1 MADQIRVLVV
11 DDIPETRDHLT
22 KLLGFESDIDVVG
35 SAASGHE
42 ALEMAVRLS
51 PDVILMDINMP
62 DMDGIA
68 ATEQLSSIAPAAAVV
83 MMSVQGEADYLRRSM
98 LAGAREFLVKPFS
111 SDELTASIRQV
122 SARERDKQSRM
133 AAVPVPVGMVAPP
146 TGRVGGSGEPGV
158 VVAVFSPKG
167 GVGRTTVAVNLA
179 VAAATELG
187 KKVVIMDGSF
197 QFGDVGVL
205 LNLNPKSKSIAD
217 LIPEID
223 AGSLDSLDTFLINHT
238 AGIRVLLA
246 PPSPETAEMI
256 TAAGVKTVLDR
267 LRADHD
273 LVVVDCTSY
282 FNDTTLA
289 ILDAADII
297 LTMLSLEITSIKN
310 MRLFLEVAE
319 QLGYENGKV
328 RLVLNRADS
337 ALGIR
342 VADVEHSIGRK
353 VDETIVSDGR
363 SVVYALNR
371 GVPFFLSNREAQVSQ
386 DILRL
391 AKSVVGEQP
400 RPPTTTVA
408 RQPRRSRCSHGDE
421 CRDSRPLGAR
431 RGVGDVPPE
440 ANRERPTGCA
450 GAPSSAPPPPGGE
463 LPPSGA
469 PPNVPTTGRLSSQ
482 APVRESFRDVKFRI
496 QSRVIQ
502 DLDPKLDLSNQVEV
516 RRQIEEIFGKVIDE
530 EGLALTRAER
540 VRMLEQITDEIIG
553 LGPLEPLLRDETV
566 TEVMVNGPNQVYV
579 ERTGKLE
586 VTDVVFQNDDHV
598 MRIIDRIVA
607 PLGRRIDES
616 SPMVDARL
624 PDGSRVNA
632 IIPPLSLVGPC
643 ITIRKFSAIPLHRGR
658 PDPVRHR

>member
-35 SAASGHE
+35 SAASGRE
-42 ALEMAVRLS
+42 ALEMASRLS

-62 DMDGIA
+62 DLDGIA
-68 ATEQLSSIAPAAAVV
+68 ATEQLSSTVPNAAVV

-98 LAGAREFLVKPFS
+98 LAGGREFLVKPFR

-133 AAVPVPVGMVAPP
+133 AAAPVAVGNAAAARSAD
-146 TGRVGGSGEPGV
+146 GGEPGT

-179 VAAATELG
+179 VAAGSELG

-217 LIPEID
+217 LIPELEV
-223 AGSLDSLDTFLINHT
+223 GSLDSLDTFLVSHT
-238 AGIRVLLA
+238 AGINVLLA

-273 LVVVDCTSY
+273 LVIVDCTSY

-289 ILDAADII
+289 ILDSADVI

-319 QLGYENGKV
+319 QLGYESGKV

-391 AKSVVGEQP
+391 AKSLTGE
-400 RPPTTTVA
+400 
-408 RQPRRSRCSHGDE
+408 
-421 CRDSRPLGAR
+421 
-431 RGVGDVPPE
+431 
-440 ANRERPTGCA
+440 
-450 GAPSSAPPPPGGE
+450 PSSAP
-463 LPPSGA
+463 
-469 PPNVPTTGRLSSQ
+469 V
-482 APVRESFRDVKFRI
+482 
-496 QSRVIQ
+496 
-502 DLDPKLDLSNQVEV
+502 
-516 RRQIEEIFGKVIDE
+516 
-530 EGLALTRAER
+530 
-540 VRMLEQITDEIIG
+540 
-553 LGPLEPLLRDETV
+553 
-566 TEVMVNGPNQVYV
+566 
-579 ERTGKLE
+579 
-586 VTDVVFQNDDHV
+586 DDK
-598 MRIIDRIVA
+598 
-607 PLGRRIDES
+607 S
-616 SPMVDARL
+616 KSTQKK
-624 PDGSRVNA
+624 
-632 IIPPLSLVGPC
+632 SLFAW
-643 ITIRKFSAIPLHRGR
+643 R
-658 PDPVRHR
+658 

>member
-22 KLLGFESDIDVVG
+22 KLLGFETDIDVVG
-35 SAASGHE
+35 AAASGRE
-42 ALEMAVRLS
+42 ALEMAARLS

-68 ATEQLSSIAPAAAVV
+68 ATEQLSSSVPGAAVV

-133 AAVPVPVGMVAPP
+133 AVAPVAV
-146 TGRVGGSGEPGV
+146 GASGVAGSRSGGSGEPGL

-187 KKVVIMDGSF
+187 KKVVIMDASF

-205 LNLNPKSKSIAD
+205 LNLNPRSKSIAD
-217 LIPEID
+217 LIPELD
-223 AGSLDSLDTFLINHT
+223 VGELDSIDTFLINHT

-256 TAAGVKTVLDR
+256 TASGVKKVVET
-267 LRADHD
+267 LRRDHD

-289 ILDAADII
+289 ILDAADVI
-297 LTMLSLEITSIKN
+297 LTMLSLEITSVKN

-319 QLGYENGKV
+319 QLGYESGKV
-328 RLVLNRADS
+328 RLILNRADS

-391 AKSVVGEQP
+391 ARSVVGE
-400 RPPTTTVA
+400 RSKTGTTDD
-408 RQPRRSRCSHGDE
+408 RRS
-421 CRDSRPLGAR
+421 
-431 RGVGDVPPE
+431 
-440 ANRERPTGCA
+440 T
-450 GAPSSAPPPPGGE
+450 
-463 LPPSGA
+463 
-469 PPNVPTTGRLSSQ
+469 Q
-482 APVRESFRDVKFRI
+482 K
-496 QSRVIQ
+496 
-502 DLDPKLDLSNQVEV
+502 K
-516 RRQIEEIFGKVIDE
+516 
-530 EGLALTRAER
+530 
-540 VRMLEQITDEIIG
+540 
-553 LGPLEPLLRDETV
+553 
-566 TEVMVNGPNQVYV
+566 
-579 ERTGKLE
+579 
-586 VTDVVFQNDDHV
+586 
-598 MRIIDRIVA
+598 
-607 PLGRRIDES
+607 
-616 SPMVDARL
+616 
-624 PDGSRVNA
+624 
-632 IIPPLSLVGPC
+632 SLFAW
-643 ITIRKFSAIPLHRGR
+643 R
-658 PDPVRHR
+658 